1 MTLNLSAN
9 LENSAVAQDQKRSLF
24 IPNPNKGNAKECSN
38 YCTVEFIS
46 HASKVMHKILQVRL
60 QQCVNQELPD
70 IQVGFKKGRGMR
82 NQNYQH
88 LLDHRKNKGISK
100 KTIYLCFIDCVKAF
114 DYVDHNKL
122 WEILQ
127 EMGVPD
133 HPICLLRNLYAG
145 QEATVRTEHE
155 Q

>member
-100 KTIYLCFIDCVKAF
+100 KTIYFCFIDCVKAF
-114 DYVDHNKL
+114 DYVDCSKL
-122 WEILQ
+122 
-127 EMGVPD
+127 
-133 HPICLLRNLYAG
+133 
-145 QEATVRTEHE
+145 
-155 Q
+155 